1 MSLLL
6 IKNMILI
13 LSQKKEPTTD
23 MVIDWL
29 LSKKTP
35 FIRLNSE
42 DLLNNES
49 FFIDVDKGIIKI
61 NNIVISV
68 EKINVVWYRRWNE
81 FDFQLPKDISN
92 RGQLNFEL
100 SSELQTIS
108 QYIFQIFSDK
118 KILCNPLANKYHN
131 KLYTLYLA
139 KKNGLNI
146 PNSFIINSK
155 LSEENHQKKEY
166 ITKPI
171 SDSRLIVDKEEKF
184 AYKSFTEDLN
194 LSTIDENYQFFPSL
208 IQEKINSSHE
218 IRCFY
223 LDGKFFATAILNSKT
238 LDVKRSVGFSE
249 TVRMVPFKLP
259 EEVERKISG
268 LMSDLGLNCGAID
281 IIKNKNGEFYF
292 LEVNPV
298 GQVLGYSDPV
308 NYKIE
313 KEIANWLINNNYE

>member
-1 MSLLL
+1 
-6 IKNMILI
+6 MILI